1 MCFFKV
7 KHTIGH
13 ISRMVGSIDV
23 KRKGGASVR
32 SWVNY
37 VTLTFVPTHDLDL
50 VVSRSKFEIALWGG
64 GLVAMEWKGCE
75 SIVHD
80 HDRDL
85 WVSMVGWVDVPCI
98 DWGDFRRRR
107 AVDISSFPRLPL
119 SRRHHKNQ
127 SFWKFPLE
135 FRASFDIH
143 RHRNNRVLCQNDNE
157 YSMKN
162 AWEP

>member
-1 MCFFKV
+1 MWNKKEV
-7 KHTIGH
+7 HRLDPGWT
-13 ISRMVGSIDV
+13 M
-23 KRKGGASVR
+23 
-32 SWVNY
+32 WP
-37 VTLTFVPTHDLDL
+37 LTFDPTHDLDL
-50 VVSRSKFEIALWGG
+50 VVSRSKFEIALFGEGG
-64 GLVAMEWKGCE
+64 GGGGGGGELIAMEWKGCE
-75 SIVHD
+75 SIIHN

-85 WVSMVGWVDVPCI
+85 WVSMVGWVDVPFI

-119 SRRHHKNQ
+119 SRRHHKKQ

-143 RHRNNRVLCQNDNE
+143 KHRNNRVLCQNDNK